1 MDIKQKL
8 LGVIPAGAVAILL
21 TLLPYFEGVS
31 LKAYRDSVGVW
42 TICYGHTRGV
52 TEGLVVSMAQ
62 CAVWLEED
70 IGIALDAVDR
80 NVRVPISE
88 VERAAL
94 GDFVFNLGEPALQRS
109 TLLRLVNSGRKV
121 EACNEY
127 QRWVNA
133 GGRKL
138 AGLVKRRNV
147 DEWLCRYKSPP
158 P

>member
-21 TLLPYFEGVS
+21 VLLPFFEGVS
-31 LKAYRDSVGVW
+31 LTAYRDSAGVW

-52 TEGLVVSMAQ
+52 TAGMVATMAQ
-62 CAVWLEED
+62 CVAWLEED
-70 IGIALDAVDR
+70 IDIALDGVDR
-80 NVRVPISE
+80 NVRVPITE

-94 GDFVFNLGEPALQRS
+94 GDFVFNLGEPALRQS
-109 TLLRLVNSGRKV
+109 TLLRLINAGRKV

-127 QRWVNA
+127 KRWVNA

-138 AGLVKRRNV
+138 NELVKRRNV